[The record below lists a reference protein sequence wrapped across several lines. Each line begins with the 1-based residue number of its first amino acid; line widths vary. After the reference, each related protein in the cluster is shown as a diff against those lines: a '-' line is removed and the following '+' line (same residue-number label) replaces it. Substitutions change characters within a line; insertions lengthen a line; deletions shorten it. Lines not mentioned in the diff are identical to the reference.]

1 MYKTNNPT
9 FDQFLDDEYQS
20 KGYVQAHKVIQELR
34 TTIFKDLNDKELDD
48 FRKEFAYAL
57 DMTLK

>member
-1 MYKTNNPT
+1 MYKTNNST

-20 KGYVQAHKVIQELR
+20 KGYVQAQKVIQKLR

-48 FRKEFAYAL
+48 FRKEFAYAF